1 MHQKGDRSD
10 DVLLTKR
17 NLLGWK
23 TQDADT
29 SVAKLLG
36 VEGDYV
42 AHGIDAVE
50 AEEVIEKITKNGKL
64 NARQAVE
71 AAKEAFGKG
80 ITPDFP
86 PDVNQMPKR
95 KVQGSMDQLHSM
107 PECEGVGRPRFLF
120 DSCRRRVT
128 LAHVTSTLS

>member
-1 MHQKGDRSD
+1 M
-10 DVLLTKR
+10 
-17 NLLGWK
+17 
-23 TQDADT
+23 
-29 SVAKLLG
+29 AKLLG

-86 PDVNQMPKR
+86 PDVNQMPADPSADYSIDQSVERPVDHSFYSELDWGSAESPKR
-95 KVQGSMDQLHSM
+95 VQLNRLEHLRSE
-107 PECEGVGRPRFLF
+107 PKE
-120 DSCRRRVT
+120 
-128 LAHVTSTLS
+128 AK